1 MIRMILSPGHAM
13 RLAWRGKA
21 DGTAAQRARGK
32 ANRDASRLL
41 AAAALVL
48 ATAAPHPALA
58 CATCGCSLSTDA
70 AMGYSDIPGW
80 RASLEFD
87 FINQDQLRSGTSS
100 ISNAQVA
107 AINDAGGS
115 QEVEKQTINRY
126 VTAGL
131 SYRPNGDWNF
141 NLLVPYIDRSHST
154 YGAAMNPLTPEKV
167 SGASVDSLGDIRF
180 ITSFQGLLPTHN
192 LGFQLG
198 VIVPTGDYGG
208 PNANGTGIV
217 GRNPV
222 AFNSGPNS
230 RIPSPGN
237 LLDTSLQA
245 GAGATDIIVGAY
257 YYQAVS
263 QNFDAFVNGQF
274 QAALWH
280 KLDQPGEDYRPG
292 NLATVSFGVR
302 YEENPTIVPQ
312 VQVNITHK
320 STDQGVLADTIST
333 GGTVVYLSPG
343 VSVSVA
349 HNVTIY
355 GFVQLPLYSQ
365 LTGYQLFPHWTATIG
380 ASYAF

>member
-1 MIRMILSPGHAM
+1 MKS
-13 RLAWRGKA
+13 
-21 DGTAAQRARGK
+21 
-32 ANRDASRLL
+32 NRSRVTGAL
-41 AAAALVL
+41 ALVVF
-48 ATAAPHPALA
+48 AVCPTVALA
-58 CATCGCSLSTDA
+58 CATCGCALSTDA

-100 ISNAQVA
+100 LSNAQVA

-126 VTAGL
+126 ITAAL
-131 SYRPNGDWNF
+131 SYRPNGEWNF
-141 NLLVPYIDRSHST
+141 NLLVPYVDRSHTT
-154 YGAAMNPLTPEKV
+154 YGAAMNPLTPDKV
-167 SGASVDSLGDIRF
+167 SSASVDSLGDMKF
-180 ITSFQGLLPTHN
+180 IASYQGFLPTHN

-198 VIVPTGDYGG
+198 MILPTGNYGG
-208 PNANGTGIV
+208 PNAAGTGIV

-222 AFNSGPNS
+222 AFSTGPNS
-230 RIPSPGN
+230 QNPSPGN

-245 GAGATDIIVGAY
+245 GVGATDLIVGAY

-280 KLDQPGEDYRPG
+280 KLDQPGEDFRPG
-292 NLATVSFGVR
+292 NLATVSFGLR

-312 VQVNITHK
+312 LQINITHK
-320 STDQGVLADTIST
+320 STDQGVLADTIAS
-333 GGTVVYLSPG
+333 GGTVVYVSPG
-343 VSVSVA
+343 VSASIT
-349 HNVTIY
+349 HNVQVFA
-355 GFVQLPLYSQ
+355 FVQVPLYSR
-365 LTGYQLFPHWTATIG
+365 LTGIQLFPHWTGSVG